1 MALSDPA
8 QILLISILTILIPLL
23 VIYWVVRLAM
33 RHELKKRDR
42 ITTRS

>member
-1 MALSDPA
+1 MALGDPA
-8 QILLISILTILIPLL
+8 QILLISILTVLIPVL
-23 VIYWVVRLAM
+23 VIYWVVRLAV